1 MVERASAFHH
11 RRLQGEQPIKHPPS
25 TMFPPYYHY
34 VTTSGLER
42 ADDGG
47 AFLHGSSTL
56 PRCGSCNTSCDLDNN
71 QVVLQAGL
79 KEQSAAADCHACRI
93 PSIGSIAPGSFLTH
107 SLFFVLTSIFQLE
120 GAYGR
125 ACSVKE
131 TGVGKCD
138 DEEERV
144 VGLNNNL
151 GLNPVSLS
159 GSREDTVS
167 PMASQRTGNL
177 SSIAKHCVQII

>member
-1 MVERASAFHH
+1 MGELSFMVPPHCQGVEAVTQVVIFITIKCCYRPASKSNQ
-11 RRLQGEQPIKHPPS
+11 LQPTVMLAASPPS
-25 TMFPPYYHY
+25 
-34 VTTSGLER
+34 VLSLQVL
-42 ADDGG
+42 
-47 AFLHGSSTL
+47 FL
-56 PRCGSCNTSCDLDNN
+56 
-71 QVVLQAGL
+71 
-79 KEQSAAADCHACRI
+79 I
-93 PSIGSIAPGSFLTH
+93 P

-177 SSIAKHCVQII
+177 SPY

>member
-11 RRLQGEQPIKHPPS
+11 RRLQGEQPIKHSPS
-25 TMFPPYYHY
+25 TIFPPYFHMLPPA
-34 VTTSGLER
+34 VLSGLMMGELSFTVPPHCQGVE
-42 ADDGG
+42 AV
-47 AFLHGSSTL
+47 T
-56 PRCGSCNTSCDLDNN
+56 
-71 QVVLQAGL
+71 QVVIFITIKWCYRPASKSNQLQPTVML
-79 KEQSAAADCHACRI
+79 AASP
-93 PSIGSIAPGSFLTH
+93 PSVLSLQVLFFNSL
-107 SLFFVLTSIFQLE
+107 SLFCKSIFQLE

-177 SSIAKHCVQII
+177 SSIAMHCVQII